1 MKQLTGFPYLYDL
14 TFTSLGP
21 KMLVVFDSDHEGAS
35 SGFMAIFNFEEA
47 NPNASYPCSVDDPC
61 NVDDGH
67 CYYDGQCAGTL
78 KCGQNNCPQD
88 SSINCCYDYCG
99 QFLDMENG
107 IFNYFEKNDMEECS
121 WAIQVPANQIIT
133 IEFDVDYDLWVS
145 LSNPIYKT
153 TKVCPL

>member
-21 KMLVVFDSDHEGAS
+21 KMLVVFDSDHEGVNG
-35 SGFMAIFNFEEA
+35 GFMAIFNFEEA
-47 NPNASYPCSVDDPC
+47 NPNATYPCSVDDPC
-61 NVDDGH
+61 NVDEGH

-107 IFNYFEKNDMEECS
+107 ILDFYSYYFYEDMQECS
-121 WAIQVPANQIIT
+121 WHIQVAKNQIVSM
-133 IEFDVDYDLWVS
+133 EFFGTLNVWA
-145 LSNPIYKT
+145 IG
-153 TKVCPL
+153 